1 MLRIKTPETRFQIL
15 IIMLKTSFTYLF
27 LFILL
32 MSTYVASAEVISPP
46 RKFVVVL
53 DAGHG
58 GHDSGNRGS
67 GYFEKDIALDIIL
80 KTGKILEKNPNIKV
94 IYTRK
99 TDVFIELSKRADI
112 ANSAKADLFVSVHCN
127 AHTSNAYGTETFVL
141 GLHANKRNFNIA
153 KKENSVILLEDDYQT
168 NYDGFDP
175 NSPESVIGLTL
186 MQEEY
191 LEQSLDLASHIQSNF
206 TKQLKRFNRGVKQA
220 GFLVLHRTFMP
231 SVLIETGFLTNK
243 NEGKYLNSDK
253 GKVAMAASISK
264 AVLKYKGDVS
274 SMYETTQEKETPVK
288 TPKTTSANTKPLGSK
303 VVTTPKIETSKTKIP
318 KETPVTKTENSE
330 AVTFKVQVLSGSSKI
345 ETIPENF
352 MGLSNISINE
362 EKGVFRYFYGSELS
376 YEAINKAKQTAVE
389 KGYTSCFV
397 VAFKNGFR
405 IPLSEALK

>member
-1 MLRIKTPETRFQIL
+1 MLREKL
-15 IIMLKTSFTYLF
+15 LKTSFQILPIMQKSAFINLF
-27 LFILL
+27 LFLFLI
-32 MSTYVASAEVISPP
+32 STYIASAEEIIPP
-46 RKFVVVL
+46 KKFVVVL

-80 KTGKILEKNPNIKV
+80 KTGKILEKNPDIKV

-127 AHTSNAYGTETFVL
+127 AHNSNAYGTETFVL
-141 GLHANKRNFNIA
+141 GLHANERNFNIA

-168 NYDGFDP
+168 NYDGYDP

-253 GKVAMAASISK
+253 GKQSMAFSISK
-264 AVLKYKGDVS
+264 AVLKYKGDVA
-274 SMYETTQEKETPVK
+274 SMYEDTHEVISNTPVKQVVNEAIVPKIKEKETIEPVK
-288 TPKTTSANTKPLGSK
+288 QTINDSTTTT
-303 VVTTPKIETSKTKIP
+303 VVSETL
-318 KETPVTKTENSE
+318 V
-330 AVTFKVQVLSGSSKI
+330 FKVQLLSGSSKI
-345 ETIPENF
+345 ATTSDNF
-352 MGLSNISINE
+352 MGLSGVSIKE
-362 EKGVFRYFYGSELS
+362 ENGVFRYFYGSEPS
-376 YEAINKAKQTAVE
+376 YDAIKKSKQTAID
-389 KGYTSCFV
+389 KGYKSCFV
-397 VAFKNGFR
+397 VAFKNGQR
-405 IPLSEALK
+405 IPLSQAIK

>member
-1 MLRIKTPETRFQIL
+1 MQ
-15 IIMLKTSFTYLF
+15 KTSFTFLLSLF
-27 LFILL
+27 FLVNN
-32 MSTYVASAEVISPP
+32 YVVLAKVIMPP
-46 RKFVVVL
+46 KKFVVVL

-58 GHDSGNRGS
+58 GHDSGNRGG
-67 GYFEKDIALDIIL
+67 GYFEKNIALDIIL

-99 TDVFIELSKRADI
+99 TDVFIELNKRADI

-127 AHTSNAYGTETFVL
+127 AHSSNAYGTETFVL
-141 GLHANKRNFNIA
+141 GLHANERNFNIA

-191 LEQSLDLASHIQSNF
+191 LEQSLDLASRIQSNF

-253 GKVAMAASISK
+253 GKVAMASSISK
-264 AVLKYKGDVS
+264 AVLKYKGDVA
-274 SMYETTQEKETPVK
+274 SMYHEAQENLTPVK
-288 TPKTTSANTKPLGSK
+288 EVLKTTSTKTKPTIP
-303 VVTTPKIETSKTKIP
+303 VEPKKIATAKIGTSEESLMP
-318 KETPVTKTENSE
+318 KETTTTKMENTN
-330 AVTFKVQVLSGSSKI
+330 AIVFKVQVLSGSSKI
-345 ETIPENF
+345 DTIPGNF
-352 MGLSNISINE
+352 MGLSNVSVNE
-362 EKGVFRYFYGSELS
+362 ESGVFRYFYGSESS
-376 YEAINKAKQTAVE
+376 YEAIKNYKLKAVE
-389 KGYTSCFV
+389 KGYKSCFV
-397 VAFKNGFR
+397 VAFKNGIR
-405 IPLSEALK
+405 IPLSEALN

>member
-1 MLRIKTPETRFQIL
+1 MQKN
-15 IIMLKTSFTYLF
+15 SFIYLLLVTF
-27 LFILL
+27 L
-32 MSTYVASAEVISPP
+32 MSTYIASAEVIVPP

-80 KTGKILEKNPNIKV
+80 KTGAILEKNPNIKV

-141 GLHANKRNFNIA
+141 GLHANERNFDIA
-153 KKENSVILLEDDYQT
+153 KKENSVILLEDDYKT

-206 TKQLKRFNRGVKQA
+206 TKQLKRYNRGVKQA

-253 GKVAMAASISK
+253 GKQSMASSISK
-264 AVLKYKGDVS
+264 AVLKYMADVS
-274 SMYETTQEKETPVK
+274 TMYEEIDEVENSAVVEKNVTQKETTQVAEKTKPVAQSKSGDTITK
-288 TPKTTSANTKPLGSK
+288 TQEANTK
-303 VVTTPKIETSKTKIP
+303 
-318 KETPVTKTENSE
+318 SE
-330 AVTFKVQVLSGSSKI
+330 AVIFKVQLLSGSSKI
-345 ETIPENF
+345 ATTPTNF
-352 MGLSNISINE
+352 MGLSGVSLHE
-362 EKGVFRYFYGSELS
+362 ENGVFRYFYGSEDS
-376 YEAINKAKQTAVE
+376 YEAVKKAKEIAVE

-397 VAFKNGFR
+397 VAFKNGSR
-405 IPLSEALK
+405 IPLSEALN

>member
-1 MLRIKTPETRFQIL
+1 MQ
-15 IIMLKTSFTYLF
+15 KTSFTYLLSF
-27 LFILL
+27 LFLVN
-32 MSTYVASAEVISPP
+32 SYVVLAEGITPP
-46 RKFVVVL
+46 KKFVVVL

-58 GHDSGNRGS
+58 GHDSGNRGG

-99 TDVFIELSKRADI
+99 TDVFIELNKRADI

-127 AHTSNAYGTETFVL
+127 AHSSNAYGTETFVL
-141 GLHANKRNFNIA
+141 GLHANERNFNIA

-253 GKVAMAASISK
+253 GKVAMASSISK
-264 AVLKYKGDVS
+264 AVLKYKGDVA
-274 SMYETTQEKETPVK
+274 SMYHETQEKIVPVK
-288 TPKTTSANTKPLGSK
+288 EIPKTIASTTKPAEPKK
-303 VVTTPKIETSKTKIP
+303 VVATKIGTSEESLTP
-318 KETPVTKTENSE
+318 KETPITKTESTN
-330 AVTFKVQVLSGSSKI
+330 AIVFKVQVLSGSSKI
-345 ETIPENF
+345 DTIPGNF
-352 MGLSNISINE
+352 MGLSNVSVNE
-362 EKGVFRYFYGSELS
+362 ESGVFRYFYGSESS
-376 YEAINKAKQTAVE
+376 YEAIKNSKLRAIE
-389 KGYTSCFV
+389 KGYKSCFI
-397 VAFKNGFR
+397 VAFKNGLR
-405 IPLSEALK
+405 IPLSEALN

>member
-1 MLRIKTPETRFQIL
+1 MQKSSLLYF
-15 IIMLKTSFTYLF
+15 F
-27 LFILL
+27 LFICF
-32 MSTYVASAEVISPP
+32 ISSSLYSEEAITAP
-46 RKFVVVL
+46 RKFIVVL

-58 GHDSGNRGS
+58 GHDSGNRGN

-141 GLHANKRNFNIA
+141 GLHANERNFNIA
-153 KKENSVILLEDDYQT
+153 KKENSVILLENDYKT

-191 LEQSLDLASHIQSNF
+191 LEQSLDLASRIQSNF
-206 TKQLKRFNRGVKQA
+206 TNQLKRFNRGVKQA

-231 SVLIETGFLTNK
+231 SVLVETGFLTNK

-253 GKVAMAASISK
+253 GKLAMASSISK
-264 AVLKYKGDVS
+264 AVLKYKNDIASV
-274 SMYETTQEKETPVK
+274 YLEDQKIEETTVEDAVVEKETPKVVSEIKNK
-288 TPKTTSANTKPLGSK
+288 TPEKPTNAIAEPKVATKDA
-303 VVTTPKIETSKTKIP
+303 
-318 KETPVTKTENSE
+318 SE
-330 AVTFKVQVLSGSSKI
+330 VLFKVQLLSGSSKI
-345 ETIPENF
+345 DTIPSNF
-352 MGLSNISINE
+352 MGLSGVSLHE
-362 EKGVFRYFYGSELS
+362 ENGVFRYFYGNEHS
-376 YEAINKAKQTAVE
+376 YEAVKKVKQEAIE
-389 KGYTSCFV
+389 KGYKSCFV
-397 VAFKNGFR
+397 VAFKNGSR
-405 IPLSEALK
+405 IPLSQALN